1 MVTVETSIESLAAQ
15 LQNETLKEI
24 LARDTGD
31 RPALTFWAH
40 VRSHHGIVTQ
50 RPRSKGLSGTL
61 SRYDTMP
68 GPLPLP

>member
-1 MVTVETSIESLAAQ
+1 MVAVETSIESFAAQ

-40 VRSHHGIVTQ
+40 V
-50 RPRSKGLSGTL
+50 L
-61 SRYDTMP
+61 SRHRIDP
-68 GPLPLP
+68 

>member
-31 RPALTFWAH
+31 CPALTFWAH
-40 VRSHHGIVTQ
+40 VLSHHGID
-50 RPRSKGLSGTL
+50 P
-61 SRYDTMP
+61 
-68 GPLPLP
+68 